1 MSMSY
6 NTVSLAEAKQS
17 IVELGAEVPTFLCG
31 EPGIGKTAMGREI
44 ATELGY
50 EYAPVDCATLELGD
64 LGTPFQNKDEGCTE
78 FLPNAR
84 FGIHKGKD
92 VVMLLDEIT
101 KSPRPVLNM
110 LMPTF
115 NDGRLYDKV
124 LTEKSIVFATGNLTT
139 DGVGDN
145 IPPHFISRMNIL
157 YVRKPNAEEWCEW
170 GRSNGMHPTLMAWV
184 LKNPHCLQSYTDFE
198 GVKDFNP
205 KAPPNPYIYFPQ
217 LPKNSF
223 VCPRSLSRGSKI
235 LDKRDVLSEP
245 LIHANLAG
253 VLGRSAAADLQAY
266 SSVEKELED
275 WAVIEKDPTGV
286 RVPENPIAVCIQI
299 QQAMMRADKNNL
311 TPIVKYVKRLPKE
324 SQAMFG
330 TNLYKIKDK
339 RDIAIRNVEF
349 AKWAVENHWMLPDV
363 K

>member
-1 MSMSY
+1 MINMQS
-6 NTVSLAEAKQS
+6 VSLAEAKQS
-17 IVELGAEVPTFLCG
+17 IINLGNEVPIFLCV
-31 EPGIGKTAMGREI
+31 EPGIGKTAMGQEV

-64 LGTPFQNKDEGCTE
+64 LGTPHQDKEAGCTE

-92 VVMLLDEIT
+92 IVLMLDELT
-101 KSPRPVLNM
+101 KAPRPVMNM

-115 NDGRLYDKV
+115 NEGRLYDKN
-124 LTEKSIVFATGNLTT
+124 LTSRSIVFGTGNLST

-145 IPPHFISRMNIL
+145 MPPHFISRVDWL
-157 YVRKPNAEEWCEW
+157 FVRKPNAEEWVEW
-170 GRSNGMHPTLMAWV
+170 GRNNGMNATLMAWV
-184 LKNPHCLQSYTDFE
+184 IKNPHCLQSYTDFNE
-198 GVKDFNP
+198 KDINP

-217 LPKNSF
+217 LPRNSF
-223 VCPRSLSRGSKI
+223 VCPRSLARGSKI
-235 LDKRDVLSEP
+235 LDRRDVLLETVV
-245 LIHANLAG
+245 HANLAG
-253 VLGRSAAADLQAY
+253 VMGRSAAADIQAY
-266 SSVEKELED
+266 STVEKELED
-275 WAVIEKDPTGV
+275 WVVIEKDPMNV
-286 RVPENPIAVCIQI
+286 KVPENPIAVCIQI
-299 QQAMMRADKNNL
+299 QQAMMRATKDNL
-311 TPIVKYVKRLPKE
+311 TPIVKYVKRLPRE

-330 TNLYKIKDK
+330 TNLYKMKEK

>member
-1 MSMSY
+1 MINMQS
-6 NTVSLAEAKQS
+6 VSLAEAKQS
-17 IVELGAEVPTFLCG
+17 IINLGNEVPIFLCG
-31 EPGIGKTAMGREI
+31 EPGIGKTAMGQEV

-64 LGTPFQNKDEGCTE
+64 LGTPHQDKEAGCTE

-92 VVMLLDEIT
+92 IVLMLDELT
-101 KSPRPVLNM
+101 KAPRPVMNM

-115 NDGRLYDKV
+115 NEGRLYDKN
-124 LTEKSIVFATGNLTT
+124 LTSRSIVFGTGNLST

-145 IPPHFISRMNIL
+145 MPPHFISRVDWL
-157 YVRKPNAEEWCEW
+157 FVRKPNAEEWVEW
-170 GRSNGMHPTLMAWV
+170 GRNNGMNATLMAWV
-184 LKNPHCLQSYTDFE
+184 IKNPHCLQSYTDFNE
-198 GVKDFNP
+198 KDINP

-217 LPKNSF
+217 LPRNSF
-223 VCPRSLSRGSKI
+223 VCPRSLARGSKI
-235 LDKRDVLSEP
+235 LDRRDVLLETVV
-245 LIHANLAG
+245 HANLAG
-253 VLGRSAAADLQAY
+253 VMGRSAAADIQAY
-266 SSVEKELED
+266 STVEKELED
-275 WAVIEKDPTGV
+275 WVVIEKDPMNV
-286 RVPENPIAVCIQI
+286 KVPENPIAVCIQI
-299 QQAMMRADKNNL
+299 QQAMMRATKDNL
-311 TPIVKYVKRLPKE
+311 TPIVKYVKRLPRE

-330 TNLYKIKDK
+330 TNLYKMKEK